1 MLYPNVLRA
10 FDIVSELIDQLHR
23 SDGHLPPNG
32 GYPAHC

>member
-1 MLYPNVLRA
+1 MLYLNVLRE

-23 SDGHLPPNG
+23 LGGHLPPNG